1 MRRCG
6 TLLHISSLPSEYG
19 IGDLG
24 PSAYEFV
31 DFLKKSGQRLWQI
44 LPLGIT
50 GYGDS
55 PYQSFSSFA
64 GNPYFVS
71 PEILCENGYVTKS
84 ELITERAPVEN
95 VNYGALFEKRYKLL
109 RKAVSRFDLNDP
121 SFEEFC
127 IKNSWWLDSFALF
140 MAIKASSDFAG
151 LSEWKKELKKF
162 NGIDAEEF
170 SALNTDEVN
179 FWRVVEFWFFEQW
192 ESLKTFANE
201 NGISII
207 GDIPIYVAPDS
218 ADVWENPR
226 LFMVDNDLKPKL
238 LAGCPPDSFND
249 QGQLWGNPIYDWEAM
264 RLDGYSW
271 WKKRFAMNSKLYD
284 YIRIDHFR
292 GFSGY
297 YAIEAGEV
305 SAKNGKWYDG
315 PGIDFFKSVESSL
328 GTTGII
334 AEDLG
339 FIDEKVRELLKET
352 GYPGMKILEFGFDS
366 TPESEYLPH
375 NYEKNTFAYLGTHDN
390 MTFMSYY
397 LKSDI
402 KAKGF
407 IKSYLNCDNS
417 ADICFSAIRAL
428 FSSYADNVIISM
440 QDYIGLG
447 DEGRMN
453 VPSTLGN
460 NWRWRAT
467 KSCFNDSIAHRIK
480 ELASLY
486 GRANTEEVTDDFG
499 K

>member
-1 MRRCG
+1 MRKCG

-24 PSAYEFV
+24 PDAYDFV
-31 DFLKKSGQRLWQI
+31 DFLKKSGQSLWQI

-71 PEILCENGYVTKS
+71 PEMLCNEGFITKS
-84 ELITERAPVEN
+84 ELITERAPVDS
-95 VNYGALFEKRYKLL
+95 VNYGILYINRYKLL
-109 RKAVSRFDLNDP
+109 RKAVSRFNLNDP
-121 SFEEFC
+121 RYEEFC
-127 IKNSWWLDSFALF
+127 IKNSWWLDSFAVF
-140 MAIKASSDFAG
+140 MSIKAFSDFVG
-151 LSEWKKELKKF
+151 LSEWKKEFKRI
-162 NGIDAEEF
+162 GSGEVTEF
-170 SALNTDEVN
+170 YDTHPDEVN

-192 ESLKTFANE
+192 FKLKSYANK

-226 LFMVDNDLKPKL
+226 LFMVDNDLRPKL
-238 LAGCPPDSFND
+238 LAGCPPDSFNAD
-249 QGQLWGNPIYDWEAM
+249 GQLWGNPIYDWEAM

-292 GFSGY
+292 GFSAY
-297 YAIEAGEV
+297 YAIDAGET

-315 PGIDFFKSVESSL
+315 PGIDFFNAVESSL
-328 GTTGII
+328 GNTEII

-339 FIDEKVRELLKET
+339 FIDEGVKELLRRT

-366 TPESEYLPH
+366 TPDSEYLPH

-402 KAKGF
+402 KTKGF
-407 IKSYLNCDNS
+407 IKSYLNCANS
-417 ADICFSAIRAL
+417 GDICFSAIRSL
-428 FSSYADNVIISM
+428 FASYADSVIISM
-440 QDYIGLG
+440 QDFIGLG

-460 NWRWRAT
+460 NWRWRAV
-467 KSCFNDSIAHRIK
+467 KSCFNDSIALRIK

-486 GRANTEEVTDDFG
+486 GRANTEEADDDRG
-499 K
+499 I